1 MKSNQR
7 IVFASSHVFI
17 FILSMVSALLF
28 ILKVP
33 NTFNANQIF
42 SENIHF
48 SDTVFDVV
56 TRLFLLG
63 ICSLYTTV
71 ASFWSFRSWPY
82 LSAGIGIAAVITA
95 FQMKVQF
102 HPFLF
107 ALFLIV
113 GLFQVSVASYVAF
126 VSKKRSSTETI
137 VFKLFFFCLK
147 SFDYKQ
153 RIEIQ
158 RIRNRNC
165 SIPAIAKAFT
175 LRDL

>member
-42 SENIHF
+42 QRIYIFQTQSLMW
-48 SDTVFDVV
+48 SQG
-56 TRLFLLG
+56 FLLG

-126 VSKKRSSTETI
+126 VSKK
-137 VFKLFFFCLK
+137 
-147 SFDYKQ
+147 Q
-153 RIEIQ
+153 H
-158 RIRNRNC
+158 
-165 SIPAIAKAFT
+165 
-175 LRDL
+175 

>member
-1 MKSNQR
+1 
-7 IVFASSHVFI
+7 
-17 FILSMVSALLF
+17 MVSALLF

-71 ASFWSFRSWPY
+71 RQLLVFRSWPY

-95 FQMKVQF
+95 FQMKVQV
-102 HPFLF
+102 HP
-107 ALFLIV
+107 I
-113 GLFQVSVASYVAF
+113 
-126 VSKKRSSTETI
+126 
-137 VFKLFFFCLK
+137 FCLLY
-147 SFDYKQ
+147 F
-153 RIEIQ
+153 
-158 RIRNRNC
+158 
-165 SIPAIAKAFT
+165 
-175 LRDL
+175 